1 MEINNFILIL
11 TFIPWIIYF
20 LTLMIKN
27 FTKKDYTKFSFK
39 YLKKNIF
46 QIFRLDILFL
56 ILIFYYF
63 ATFNL
68 EFVIKYLFLIM
79 VIYLLVNSY
88 YEKKSKFKE
97 NFLKENILKI
107 IFLFLITLIPFL
119 IYLKTHNLVLTYM
132 LMFLYLFFNYFI
144 TIIISFFTN
153 KIKKLLN
160 I

>member
-39 YLKKNIF
+39 YLKKNKAIKY
-46 QIFRLDILFL
+46 LALWP
-56 ILIFYYF
+56 LIFYYF

>member
-1 MEINNFILIL
+1 
-11 TFIPWIIYF
+11 
-20 LTLMIKN
+20 
-27 FTKKDYTKFSFK
+27 
-39 YLKKNIF
+39 
-46 QIFRLDILFL
+46 
-56 ILIFYYF
+56 
-63 ATFNL
+63 
-68 EFVIKYLFLIM
+68 M